1 MGIKICYG
9 FVMKTPTLPNRIICL
24 TEESA
29 ELLYL
34 LGESDR
40 IAGVSSY
47 AVRPHGIKEEKPV
60 VSVFTHAN
68 QKKVLSIKP
77 DLVIGYSDIQKDI
90 AKDLIGQGC
99 NVWISN
105 HRTLEETINYCFTL
119 SSMVGAG
126 DKFQEILTRWN
137 TKIEEAKEFSSALKI
152 KPRVYL
158 EEWDDPRIS
167 GISYFSELVELCGG
181 VDIFSELR
189 SGFLA
194 SERFPKESEILER
207 DPEYIFGCWCGKK
220 VDIPSIEKR
229 KGWGNLSAV
238 KNQKIFELPP
248 EIFLQPGPALFE
260 EGIDY
265 LIKLFK
271 EVG

>member
-1 MGIKICYG
+1 
-9 FVMKTPTLPNRIICL
+9 MKSPTLPERIICL
-24 TEESA
+24 TEESV

-34 LGESDR
+34 LGESHR
-40 IAGVSSY
+40 IIGVSQY
-47 AVRPHGIKEEKPV
+47 AVRPNGVKKQKEV

-68 QKKVLSIKP
+68 QKKVLDLKP

-90 AKDLIGQGC
+90 ARDLIEKGL

-105 HRTLEETINYCFTL
+105 HRTLEETINYCFSL
-119 SSMVGAG
+119 SSLVGA
-126 DKFQEILTRWN
+126 DEKFLEIFKKWER
-137 TKIEEAKEFSSALKI
+137 KVEQAKEFSSSFER

-158 EEWDDPRIS
+158 EEWDEPLIS

-181 VDIFSELR
+181 EDIFSELR

-194 SERFPKESEILER
+194 KERFPEEAEILKR
-207 DPEYIFGCWCGKK
+207 NPEIILPCWCGKP
-220 VDIPSIEKR
+220 VDIDSIKKR
-229 KGWGNLSAV
+229 KGWEKLTAV
-238 KNQKIFELPP
+238 QEDKIFELPP
-248 EIFLQPGPALFE
+248 EVFLQPGPALFE
-260 EGIDY
+260 SGIDF